1 MRVQTKAIRE
11 GRTLYLLEDVSVPEG
26 QQLLVT
32 IETAQVDDGGDKPGA
47 SQETLADVLGF
58 DPADEE
64 KAHEL
69 AEAQQ
74 QAMKDLAGMFKVK
87 DYPPKDKRSA
97 AAHHDEYIYRRDW

>member
-11 GRTLYLLEDVSVPEG
+11 GRTLYLLEEVNVPEG
-26 QQLLVT
+26 QQVFVT
-32 IETAQVDDGGDKPGA
+32 IETSQVDDDGNKSSP
-47 SQETLADVLGF
+47 SQEALADVLGF

-64 KAHEL
+64 KAHEM

-74 QAMKDLAGMFKVK
+74 QALKDIAGMFKVK
-87 DYPPKDKRSA
+87 DYPPKDERSA